1 MLGWADFDTD
11 GDMDVFISGKTTSK
25 SITQLFENNTG
36 NIVNTAPSVPSNL
49 KVTDFGFGKVR
60 LSWDRSNDDYTEK
73 SSVSYVIA
81 LGDSTGVSN
90 LFTTES
96 NLETG
101 TRLTAKPSAALQD
114 FLYLELDPGAYH
126 FAVQAVDAN
135 YSGSAF
141 SAFTPFEMS
150 YAWKELNLGGI
161 VDNKLPAGEDAS
173 LKFSDFDG
181 DGDFDLG
188 IFGKNPDNQGQLG
201 LLGNNAG
208 SFSKIF
214 DFESITKGDFDWAD
228 VNGDGTLDV
237 FMTGEDPNDETRT
250 IARLY
255 LNYSDQVGTQE
266 GDDGFDDED
275 NGFDDED
282 FEFDI
287 SALYGEWELLPMD
300 GALLVA
306 NAGIIDTN
314 ESTEIWWALPFGE
327 RDCFT
332 DDVYSFGPDGGFSIV
347 YGATTFV
354 EAWQVN
360 EGDESE
366 ICSAPIAPFDNDH
379 FGSFVVSNDP
389 NGLDDFGSL
398 TLEGV
403 GSFLG
408 LPKAYNGGELTDGTD
423 PMSIVSRTYEFVM
436 LNKDMLFVQIDVG
449 GNFWQIQLGR
459 QGVWSPEDFMDDT
472 SAGGRLLTTK
482 AENDFSGNVNFA
494 GVDIPFKPLVNAKAK
509 FIDFDNDGLPELIYA
524 GSTSSTSAGVAAV
537 YVYYF
542 DNSNGYVQPY
552 ELPLENEFPVLTG
565 SSIAFGDVDND
576 QDYDLILAGSSP
588 SSGRVTD
595 VYLNEGINEAGE
607 LIMIKDEANVGQITG
622 VSDGTLDLVDFDNDG
637 DLDLVVS
644 GDSFDGDILELYR
657 NDEGQYTSIS
667 ETLSGLAAMKNGR
680 TSWGDFDGDG
690 NADMLYSGEVVGK
703 GEFTGLAL
711 YDQVTRTYKEDDF
724 DLSQFTNAAVA
735 FGDYDGDS
743 DLDMALTGVNKNYD
757 VNDPGS
763 NKYISKALC
772 QCTKRICRS

>member
-1 MLGWADFDTD
+1 MLWEILREYLT
-11 GDMDVFISGKTTSK
+11 
-25 SITQLFENNTG
+25 
-36 NIVNTAPSVPSNL
+36 
-49 KVTDFGFGKVR
+49 
-60 LSWDRSNDDYTEK
+60 
-73 SSVSYVIA
+73 
-81 LGDSTGVSN
+81 

-188 IFGKNPDNQGQLG
+188 IFGKNPDNQWELG

-250 IARLY
+250 IANLY
-255 LNYSDQVGTQE
+255 LNYSDQVGAEE
-266 GDDGFDDED
+266 GDDGSDDED

-282 FEFDI
+282 FVFDA
-287 SALYGEWELLPMD
+287 STLYGEWELLPMD
-300 GALLVA
+300 GALWVGD
-306 NAGIIDTN
+306 AGILNTDENTQTYW
-314 ESTEIWWALPFGE
+314 ELPFGE

-389 NGLDDFGSL
+389 IGLDDFGSL

-449 GNFWQIQLGR
+449 GNFWQIHLGR

-472 SAGGRLLTTK
+472 SAGGRLLTAT
-482 AENDFSGNVNFA
+482 AENDFTGNV
-494 GVDIPFKPLVNAKAK
+494 
-509 FIDFDNDGLPELIYA
+509 DFG
-524 GSTSSTSAGVAAV
+524 
-537 YVYYF
+537 F
-542 DNSNGYVQPY
+542 
-552 ELPLENEFPVLTG
+552 
-565 SSIAFGDVDND
+565 
-576 QDYDLILAGSSP
+576 
-588 SSGRVTD
+588 
-595 VYLNEGINEAGE
+595 
-607 LIMIKDEANVGQITG
+607 
-622 VSDGTLDLVDFDNDG
+622 
-637 DLDLVVS
+637 
-644 GDSFDGDILELYR
+644 
-657 NDEGQYTSIS
+657 
-667 ETLSGLAAMKNGR
+667 
-680 TSWGDFDGDG
+680 
-690 NADMLYSGEVVGK
+690 
-703 GEFTGLAL
+703 
-711 YDQVTRTYKEDDF
+711 
-724 DLSQFTNAAVA
+724 
-735 FGDYDGDS
+735 
-743 DLDMALTGVNKNYD
+743 
-757 VNDPGS
+757 
-763 NKYISKALC
+763 
-772 QCTKRICRS
+772 